1 MALPVSVLA
10 PGVAAAGVPASA
22 KVTTNARV
30 TAAAG
35 PLGVIADVMQFTTP
49 PPVVGNWVVGSARV
63 QVMGMPVINQSSAG
77 TSFGPPPVSAPTG
90 PIVVTQGDARVS
102 AM

>member
-1 MALPVSVLA
+1 
-10 PGVAAAGVPASA
+10 
-22 KVTTNARV
+22 
-30 TAAAG
+30 
-35 PLGVIADVMQFTTP
+35 
-49 PPVVGNWVVGSARV
+49 V